1 MSANTVAELPF
12 QNFSFTLVED
22 KLPRRFL
29 RLKAADDALFEL
41 HVEKGSASNPV
52 SQFTRMVPLETAQR
66 LMKKMQ
72 EAGVLDWEET
82 YGDALAP
89 GTRRWSVSI
98 VFKEGVF
105 SIASR
110 GGSDVPAGFEEL
122 IEELYRLDFPRAAN
136 PKSQVGQGM
145 SNPLASMDVDY
156 AQMADLFSNGGIE
169 GFDPSTLVDLL
180 SEARMNPSGLQG
192 RIRDEFRQ
200 LPPDEQERMLDALAS
215 SGMASRA
222 WWERFLRG

>member
-41 HVEKGSASNPV
+41 HVEKGSASNLV

-82 YGDALAP
+82 YGDA
-89 GTRRWSVSI
+89 
-98 VFKEGVF
+98 
-105 SIASR
+105 R
-110 GGSDVPAGFEEL
+110 GGSDVPAGFDEL
-122 IEELYRLDFPRAAN
+122 VEELYRLDFPRAAN

>member
-1 MSANTVAELPF
+1 MRQV
-12 QNFSFTLVED
+12 
-22 KLPRRFL
+22 R
-29 RLKAADDALFEL
+29 
-41 HVEKGSASNPV
+41 
-52 SQFTRMVPLETAQR
+52 
-66 LMKKMQ
+66 
-72 EAGVLDWEET
+72 
-82 YGDALAP
+82 GDGP
-89 GTRRWSVSI
+89 
-98 VFKEGVF
+98 
-105 SIASR
+105 
-110 GGSDVPAGFEEL
+110 GFEEL

-169 GFDPSTLVDLL
+169 GFDPSALVDLL